1 LKEHFD
7 NYETNSYYLLNKNK
21 KTCFR
26 KKKLRDYI
34 KFQQYIQNKRLQY
47 LTEDNIIVNFE

>member
-7 NYETNSYYLLNKNK
+7 DYETNSYYLLNKNK

-26 KKKLRDYI
+26 KKKLRDFI
-34 KFQQYIQNKRLQY
+34 KFQQYIQSKRLTH
-47 LTEDNIIVNFE
+47 LTDKTIVVNFE